1 MSRIG
6 KKPVAVPDGVKVEIA
21 GSEFKVSGPK
31 GELSWELP
39 ERISA
44 RYDAD
49 AKLIQVERVGDEK
62 QARALH
68 GTSRALLANMIH
80 GVNQGYERRLLVY
93 GTGYSCNLKDDFL
106 CLNVGFVGRGSK
118 NKPQFEVPVPDG
130 LEVVVE
136 TPAARGDLEPAKFL
150 VRGCDK
156 QLVGQFAAEVRRIR
170 PPEPYKG
177 KGIRYDDERV
187 RRKQGKAFA
196 SGAA

>member
-93 GTGYSCNLKDDFL
+93 GTGYSCNLKGDFL